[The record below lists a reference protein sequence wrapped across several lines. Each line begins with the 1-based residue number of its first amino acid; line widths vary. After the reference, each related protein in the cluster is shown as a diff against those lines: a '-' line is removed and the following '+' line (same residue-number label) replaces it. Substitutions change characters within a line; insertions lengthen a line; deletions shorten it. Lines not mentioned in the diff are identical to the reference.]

1 MLVFRRRRVRIHQAG
16 DLPTIEG
23 FLANSFNDHY
33 RLLQPVLWEAPDRSH
48 SLAGEAWVPR
58 ERVIFVETIR

>member
-1 MLVFRRRRVRIHQAG
+1 MLVLKRRRVRIHQAG
-16 DLPTIEG
+16 DAPSIEG

-33 RLLQPVLWEAPDRSH
+33 RLLNPVLLEAPGRSH
-48 SLAGEAWVPR
+48 DLAGEVWVPR